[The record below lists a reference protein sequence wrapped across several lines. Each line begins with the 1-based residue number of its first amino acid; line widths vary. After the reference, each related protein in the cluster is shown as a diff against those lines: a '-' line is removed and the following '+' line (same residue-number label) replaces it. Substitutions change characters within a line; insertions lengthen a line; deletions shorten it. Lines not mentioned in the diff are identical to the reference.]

1 VVLTQGEHDP
11 SNTLRFSPGR
21 NGAQGHLQSD
31 ISDKLDVEMDQKR
44 TFRIVRAMSAI
55 PPKADIDRCP
65 CHVSFGPIS
74 DKVHCSNSTSVLLQV
89 IANFRQ

>member
-11 SNTLRFSPGR
+11 NNTLQRPGR

-31 ISDKLDVEMDQKR
+31 ISDRLDVEMDQKR

-55 PPKADIDRCP
+55 TPKADI
-65 CHVSFGPIS
+65 
-74 DKVHCSNSTSVLLQV
+74 
-89 IANFRQ
+89 A